1 MKGKNGDYPLPL
13 FDSITWSKY
22 QVRMIKKATSAN
34 RIPIEAKSEY
44 RSYVPSP
51 KGRRP
56 PEDLTKRSYV

>member
-44 RSYVPSP
+44 RS
-51 KGRRP
+51 
-56 PEDLTKRSYV
+56 